1 MGNVCCADEIDAGIL
16 IALNGGRPSRSTMSC
31 RVGMPLESAMAHL
44 FESLPLRGIVLKNR
58 IGVPPMCQY
67 SARDGIAGDWHFV
80 HYGSRAVGGA
90 ALIITEATAVA
101 AEGRITLG
109 DLGIWDER
117 QVEPLARIA
126 SFAQAQGCVVAVQLA
141 HAGRKAGGVAG
152 WLPQRSLGVDEG
164 GWIGVAPS
172 ALAFTEGHALPH
184 ELTTSEIHQVVEQF
198 ASGAQRAREA
208 GFQAVE
214 VHAAHGFLLH
224 QFLSPLSNRR
234 GDAYGGSFSART
246 RLLREVVA
254 AVREQW
260 PERLPLLVRLSATDW
275 VDGGWDLESTIEL
288 SRGLG
293 ALGVDLVDV
302 SSGGLVPTPA
312 IEDGPG
318 FQTAF
323 ASRVRCEAGIA
334 TAAVGFVTAAEQADH
349 VLRSGQA
356 DLVLVGREILRQ
368 PYWPLAAARALGQS
382 VDWPNQYLRAAPAGA
397 VGR

>member
-1 MGNVCCADEIDAGIL
+1 
-16 IALNGGRPSRSTMSC
+16 
-31 RVGMPLESAMAHL
+31 
-44 FESLPLRGIVLKNR
+44 
-58 IGVPPMCQY
+58 
-67 SARDGIAGDWHFV
+67 
-80 HYGSRAVGGA
+80 
-90 ALIITEATAVA
+90 
-101 AEGRITLG
+101 LG

-126 SFAQAQGCVVAVQLA
+126 SFAHTQGCVVALQLA
-141 HAGRKAGGVAG
+141 HAGRKASGVAG
-152 WLPQRSLGVDEG
+152 WLPQRTLAPDEG
-164 GWIGVAPS
+164 GWVGVAPS
-172 ALAFTEGHALPH
+172 ALAFAEGHALPH
-184 ELTTSEIHQVVEQF
+184 ELTTPEIKRVIEQF
-198 ASGAQRAREA
+198 ATGARRAREA
-208 GFQAVE
+208 GFQAIE

-234 GDAYGGSFSART
+234 SDAYGGSFSART

-275 VDGGWDLESTIEL
+275 IDGGWDLESTIEL
-288 SRGLG
+288 SSGLG

-302 SSGGLVPTPA
+302 SSSGLVPAPP

-323 ASRVRCEAGIA
+323 AARVRREAGIA
-334 TAAVGFVTAAEQADH
+334 TAAVGFIMAAEQADH
-349 VLRSGQA
+349 VLRSDQA

-382 VDWPNQYLRAAPAGA
+382 MDWPNQYLRAAPMDA

>member
-1 MGNVCCADEIDAGIL
+1 L
-16 IALNGGRPSRSTMSC
+16 IELNSGRQRRRTMSC
-31 RVGMPLESAMAHL
+31 RLGMSLESVMAHL
-44 FESLPLRGIVLKNR
+44 FESLPLRGVVLKNR

-67 SARDGIAGDWHFV
+67 SARDGMAGDWHFL
-80 HYGSRAVGGA
+80 HYCSRAVGGA

-101 AEGRITLG
+101 AEGRITPG
-109 DLGIWDER
+109 DLGIWDDR
-117 QVEPLARIA
+117 QVEALARFA

-152 WLPQRSLGVDEG
+152 WLPQRRLADDEG
-164 GWIGVAPS
+164 GWVGVAPS
-172 ALAFTEGHALPH
+172 ALAYAEGQALPH
-184 ELTTSEIHQVVEQF
+184 ELTTTEICRVVEQF
-198 ASGAQRAREA
+198 AAGASRARKA

-214 VHAAHGFLLH
+214 IHAAHGFLLH

-234 GDAYGGSFSART
+234 SDGYGGSFSART

-260 PERLPLLVRLSATDW
+260 PQRLPLLVRLSATDW

-312 IEDGPG
+312 MEEGPG
-318 FQTAF
+318 FQTEF
-323 ASRVRCEAGIA
+323 AARVRREAGIA
-334 TAAVGFVTAAEQADH
+334 TAAVGCITAPEQADH

-356 DLVLVGREILRQ
+356 DVVLVGREILRQ
-368 PYWPLAAARALGQS
+368 PYWPLAAARALGQPTS
-382 VDWPNQYLRAAPAGA
+382 WPSQYLRAAPADA